1 MRAHYHSCMISP
13 STYFEV
19 VINVKTTTI
28 TVTTTFLCL
37 ASCIFFFAF
46 LHPGIYTWYQLQYP
60 KLIGTRVSVNKYQV
74 FNIRPSFAANTK
86 RRYLYSSQTRWATT
100 FKRRPPGD
108 PRSTCI
114 SIPRPY
120 LRGVLYVFRRIYFVV
135 RSTYVYVHTCLEEE
149 CRIINQ
155 SGSCTLGPLRPL
167 YCYFP
172 LNRRQIWSDI
182 AYSPLFATSTKPLTS

>member
-1 MRAHYHSCMISP
+1 MLPVFS
-13 STYFEV
+13 
-19 VINVKTTTI
+19 
-28 TVTTTFLCL
+28 FLP
-37 ASCIFFFAF
+37 F